1 MLDLRRLRCFAAVA
15 ETLHF
20 GRAAQRLHMAQPPLT
35 RQISALEEELGFR
48 LFDRSSRAVTLTAEG
63 SLFLPYARALLDQ
76 LERTAGFARKLA
88 QGLAGHLTL
97 GYASSI
103 ALSDLFTEAI
113 RLFRERHP
121 EVQLE
126 LLEGASAAQWAQIA
140 EGGIDV
146 GLGRLPPPEG
156 QVGIEVLALGGEPLV
171 VAVPNGDPLARQ
183 ERIDLYDLRDRP
195 LILFPLDYGSGLN
208 ELIER
213 LYRKAGLALTRG
225 PAGRQITSIIA
236 LVAAGQGVALVP
248 RCSTALARAGVVYR
262 PLAEPEALADFL
274 VFTRRHGRSA
284 AVEAFLAI
292 LGGLDA
298 GETPDTFSRA
308 GSQARF
314 LIIRAYVPLTRL
326 FFMQASKALLAALAL
341 GITGLAQAAD
351 EVVVYS
357 SRIDELIKPVFD
369 AYTSKTGVKVKFIT
383 DKEAPLMAR
392 IKAEG
397 ANTPAD
403 LLLTVDAGN
412 LWQAEQMGLLQPFK
426 SATIER
432 NIPSQY
438 RSSTDSWTGLSLRA
452 RTIVYSTER
461 VKPEELSTYEALAD
475 KQWEGR
481 LCLRTAKKVY
491 NQSLTG
497 TLIETHGAQKT
508 EEILQGWVN
517 NLATDVFA
525 DDNAVIQAVDA
536 GQCDVGIVN
545 TYYYGRLHK
554 QNPNLR
560 VKLFWPNQADR
571 GVHVNLSGI
580 GLTRHAPHPEAAKA
594 LVEWMTG
601 PDAQA
606 LFAGINQEF
615 PANPQVAPSA
625 EVASWG
631 SFKADSIPVEVAGK
645 RQAEAIRLMDR
656 AGWN

>member
-1 MLDLRRLRCFAAVA
+1 
-15 ETLHF
+15 
-20 GRAAQRLHMAQPPLT
+20 
-35 RQISALEEELGFR
+35 
-48 LFDRSSRAVTLTAEG
+48 
-63 SLFLPYARALLDQ
+63 
-76 LERTAGFARKLA
+76 
-88 QGLAGHLTL
+88 
-97 GYASSI
+97 
-103 ALSDLFTEAI
+103 
-113 RLFRERHP
+113 
-121 EVQLE
+121 
-126 LLEGASAAQWAQIA
+126 
-140 EGGIDV
+140 
-146 GLGRLPPPEG
+146 
-156 QVGIEVLALGGEPLV
+156 
-171 VAVPNGDPLARQ
+171 
-183 ERIDLYDLRDRP
+183 
-195 LILFPLDYGSGLN
+195 
-208 ELIER
+208 
-213 LYRKAGLALTRG
+213 
-225 PAGRQITSIIA
+225 
-236 LVAAGQGVALVP
+236 
-248 RCSTALARAGVVYR
+248 
-262 PLAEPEALADFL
+262 
-274 VFTRRHGRSA
+274 
-284 AVEAFLAI
+284 
-292 LGGLDA
+292 
-298 GETPDTFSRA
+298 
-308 GSQARF
+308 
-314 LIIRAYVPLTRL
+314 
-326 FFMQASKALLAALAL
+326 MQASKALLAALAL

-525 DDNAVIQAVDA
+525 DDNAVTQAVDA